1 MLIALSI
8 SIIVPGI
15 VFSIYY
21 FRPVRHAIDAP
32 SGAHL
37 DGAGI
42 DRHVHACCLFVRLLL
57 CLHVQVPHKTVYD
70 IISDD
75 FLTTGSDSSPD
86 YWKYMIYVF
95 ISANWDAI
103 LLAIAMFTVRWR
115 QLVRPRPELI
125 DRT

>member
-1 MLIALSI
+1 M
-8 SIIVPGI
+8 
-15 VFSIYY
+15 
-21 FRPVRHAIDAP
+21 
-32 SGAHL
+32 
-37 DGAGI
+37 
-42 DRHVHACCLFVRLLL
+42 

-103 LLAIAMFTVRWR
+103 LLMVALLTVRWR
-115 QLVRPRPELI
+115 QLVRHSNPPINPPANAQCVNARPLSFLVFRRPRKSPSGQQ
-125 DRT
+125 